1 MLLFRRHALVQWPVH
16 ARCTILDTRRAFP
29 RALILH
35 MHAYTR
41 AHAMLCAGQ
50 ARRTILD
57 TSKALIHGWREHK
70 AGKGE
75 MQSERLL

>member
-1 MLLFRRHALVQWPVH
+1 
-16 ARCTILDTRRAFP
+16 
-29 RALILH
+29 